1 MVNKKLGVLWK
12 IFLLLLILIPIT
24 FRVYDIYY
32 LNSTWSINSK
42 IVKSKKYIFNLK
54 DLFFL

>member
-12 IFLLLLILIPIT
+12 IFLLLLILISIT